1 MFDTFDT
8 QIHPEEMTEYEEWEC
23 FASWIEEEEYERD

>member
-8 QIHPEEMTEYEEWEC
+8 QIHSDELAWKYEEVDY
-23 FASWIEEEEYERD
+23 EEEIRNP